1 MGCVRRVG
9 IGGGAGMIVRMD
21 GVGFLNGSTLW
32 IGNARRWGKGMYDR
46 YTVSQVRRVCK
57 QGGRMRIREDKTGH
71 SQIQVRRLMHSD
83 APKEDGVRGGFR
95 PKQSLG
101 QNFLRDEN
109 VAVRIVDS
117 FRAAHTERGGLSR
130 VVEVGPG
137 MGALTGLLAREYAD
151 MIGIEI
157 DQRAVS
163 LLRTKYADVD
173 IRHGDVLETDWGR
186 LSQEVR
192 PNGEGTKRI
201 SVIGNM
207 PYNIV
212 SQILFSLLD
221 APRGSIDM
229 VVMMMQKEVGDRL
242 VSETRK
248 KSYGILS
255 VVAQLY
261 GDVSILFGVG
271 GKCFYPQPDVTS
283 CVVRFDLDGCEKF
296 DTSNRTLVRGLKQVI
311 KAGFGQRRKVLR
323 NCLKQLCDSKG
334 VELPQRWSS
343 KRAEELTPLEFV
355 QLTKVLFAQ
364 DLADCDGQYE
374 DADRK
379 SRQKG
384 TQLDASKEPSS
395 SGTDS
400 EMGNRKNGIWR
411 N

>member
-1 MGCVRRVG
+1 MCKMGAHSGVEIVKRAGTGGVMGVRVSQG
-9 IGGGAGMIVRMD
+9 VIGFMTGSTVWNGAGTIRRYGQGKYGLYTD
-21 GVGFLNGSTLW
+21 FLMRDVCRQVKNMYKSRGRPGRLQIS
-32 IGNARRWGKGMYDR
+32 ARLTHGEAR
-46 YTVSQVRRVCK
+46 
-57 QGGRMRIREDKTGH
+57 
-71 SQIQVRRLMHSD
+71 
-83 APKEDGVRGGFR
+83 KENGVRSGFR

-109 VAVRIVDS
+109 VGMRIVES
-117 FRAAHTERGGLSR
+117 FRAAHRERGGLSR

-137 MGALTGLLAREYAD
+137 MGALTGMLSCEYTD
-151 MIGIEI
+151 MVAIEI
-157 DQRAVS
+157 DRRAVEY
-163 LLRTKYADVD
+163 LRTKHSGVD

-186 LSQEVR
+186 LSEEIGSNDGR
-192 PNGEGTKRI
+192 PRCV

-221 APRGSIDM
+221 APRGSIDT

-242 VSETRK
+242 VSPTRK

-261 GDVSILFGVG
+261 GEVRILFPVDR
-271 GKCFYPQPDVTS
+271 KCFYPQPDVTS
-283 CVVRFDLDGCEKF
+283 CVVRIDLLGCEKF

-311 KAGFGQRRKVLR
+311 KASFGQRRKVLR
-323 NCLKQLCDSKG
+323 NCLKPLCESKH
-334 VELPQRWSS
+334 VEVPHEWSS

-364 DLADCDGQYE
+364 ELAEHAGLSQVSDLE
-374 DADRK
+374 
-379 SRQKG
+379 SRHDG
-384 TQLDASKEPSS
+384 TQFDAN
-395 SGTDS
+395 G
-400 EMGNRKNGIWR
+400 GNRKNGIWR